1 MKMITSISH
10 IDFSYFPF
18 FIRFFN
24 FTEKKNRMKVGSK
37 LSLEYSLN
45 YDKTSLLFQNIY
57 TSKSPN
63 Y

>member
-18 FIRFFN
+18 FFIRFFN
-24 FTEKKNRMKVGSK
+24 FTGKNRMKVGLK
-37 LSLEYSLN
+37 LSLGYSLN